1 MRVKSQ
7 PASLETQ
14 NRNLTHVERVLNC
27 CALAKRLE
35 KAGEFRAA
43 SEALKE
49 FWPDLQSPPLL
60 DDLPKHIQAE
70 LLLRAGAL
78 AGWIGSVEQTN
89 DGQENAKNLITRS
102 IEVFVGIG
110 EADRVAEARAELA
123 LCYWREG
130 AFDEARINLAEAL
143 SDLRNQ
149 NGDLRAC
156 ILIRAGM
163 FEMTAGRWNEA
174 LRVYQESAPLID
186 ESNDDALKGAYHN
199 SLAAVLTTLAA
210 ADNRGDYRDQ

>member
-130 AFDEARINLAEAL
+130 AFEEARINLAEAL
-143 SDLRNQ
+143 SDLRNEG
-149 NGDLRAC
+149 GDLKASV
-156 ILIRAGM
+156 LIRAGVV
-163 FEMTAGRWNEA
+163 EVTAGRSNEA
-174 LRVYQESAPLID
+174 LRLYEESAPLV
-186 ESNDDALKGAYHN
+186 ERSPEHALKGSLHINIGAVLS
-199 SLAAVLTTLAA
+199 SLA
-210 ADNRGDYRDQ
+210 